1 MSVDFSYQDSLHV
14 RGAVIADDIT
24 QLTMQLTVPEAR
36 IGALAHAM
44 CQNLQAGD
52 LIALTGSL
60 GVGKTS
66 LARAVIQSLCAAEN
80 VPSPSF
86 ALVQSYKIVAD
97 RILPKGGLVI
107 HADFYRLQSPD
118 EADALAIFDEN
129 PALVIAEW
137 PMRGNFPTAQQ
148 EFYRDKLWQ
157 ITIEDAMHDVA
168 HDVAH
173 EMRADAL
180 RDYHISPPARPM
192 RAPLKA
198 AFEKGAFDESL

>member
-1 MSVDFSYQDSLHV
+1 MSVDFSYQDSLKFTV
-14 RGAVIADDIT
+14 
-24 QLTMQLTVPEAR
+24 QLILPEAR
-36 IGALAHAM
+36 ISALAHAI

-66 LARAVIQSLCAAEN
+66 LARALIENLCAAEN

-86 ALVQSYKIVAD
+86 ALVQSYSIVAD
-97 RILPKGGLVI
+97 RILPIGGLVI

-157 ITIEDAMHDVA
+157 ITIEDAM
-168 HDVAH
+168 
-173 EMRADAL
+173 RDAA

-192 RAPLKA
+192 RSPLKA
-198 AFEKGAFDESL
+198 AFEKEAFDESL